1 MFQADHAAT
10 DINIYKIVHTGPKT
24 QLGGLKLGKRISEYQ
39 GSLKEEVTK
48 LPMPDATNVIKII
61 NPKDKYLLFIL
72 SMRYNLLWA
81 KTRKKFGLQAQ
92 AVE

>member
-1 MFQADHAAT
+1 LFQADHAAT

-72 SMRYNLLWA
+72 SMRYNLL
-81 KTRKKFGLQAQ
+81 
-92 AVE
+92 